1 MTDINDKVAP
11 SRNDEVT
18 MPRRTRGL
26 RRSNT
31 ASPVWPK
38 LFVSV
43 VALAALVFL
52 VVNDVDAGIGL
63 VALVVVAILPWVAT
77 LVEAVDLPGG
87 GSLRFRRV
95 EQRVEIQERRV
106 ESQEKKLNEQQEIIT
121 QLVAYSMSWYL
132 FELLSRI
139 HHGQREGGEYLY
151 RDNEAVRR
159 DLRFLRDHG
168 YLAHFYLSSLSDGQ
182 DLVKTLQLT
191 PVGAFLVQLRE
202 QKEQEANEGTAA
214 AGAG

>member
-87 GSLRFRRV
+87 GSLRFRR
-95 EQRVEIQERRV
+95 
-106 ESQEKKLNEQQEIIT
+106 
-121 QLVAYSMSWYL
+121 
-132 FELLSRI
+132 
-139 HHGQREGGEYLY
+139 G
-151 RDNEAVRR
+151 
-159 DLRFLRDHG
+159 
-168 YLAHFYLSSLSDGQ
+168 
-182 DLVKTLQLT
+182 
-191 PVGAFLVQLRE
+191 
-202 QKEQEANEGTAA
+202 
-214 AGAG
+214 